1 VGHLAYSLLP
11 KWAVSMYG
19 RRAYPATVST
29 TTMRA
34 LSETLRTL
42 QKTVRTLVRE
52 PRLGPLVPHP
62 VLAVNRLGKWAAPS
76 ARKLPA
82 AA

>member
-1 VGHLAYSLLP
+1 MSDNLHVLITGAAGMIGQKLLA
-11 KWAVSMYG
+11 K
-19 RRAYPATVST
+19 
-29 TTMRA
+29 
-34 LSETLRTL
+34 
-42 QKTVRTLVRE
+42 LVRE

-62 VLAVNRLGKWAAPS
+62 VHAVRRLGKWATPS